1 MNTTNTIV
9 RLVAGLTGSA
19 YIMYGEKKA
28 KLRMELIGIVLCIVP
43 YFIGNTIL
51 LAVACLAMIA
61 APFASD
67 APTMAD
73 TMEGH
78 EDSATRDHPQSYNRE
93 KI

>member
-1 MNTTNTIV
+1 MALAV
-9 RLVAGLTGSA
+9 GSQCLVDGAA
-19 YIMYGEKKA
+19 DGEPLDA
-28 KLRMELIGIVLCIVP
+28 VPLEGVDATRADPLRQHGIQ
-43 YFIGNTIL
+43 IGNTIL

-73 TMEGH
+73 AMEGN
-78 EDSATRDHPQSYNRE
+78 EDSATRDNPQRYNRE